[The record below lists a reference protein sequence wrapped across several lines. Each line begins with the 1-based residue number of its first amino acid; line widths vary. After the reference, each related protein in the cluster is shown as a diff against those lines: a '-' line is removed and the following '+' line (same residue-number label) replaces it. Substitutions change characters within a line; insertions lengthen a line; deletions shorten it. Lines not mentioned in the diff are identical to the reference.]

1 MIRIPNVDKSFL
13 GFLTS
18 HKNSIKNKPV
28 TFIAKDNSLI
38 LKVDKDEWKYTPAGF
53 YKIDGEGSFN
63 INSKILF
70 DFLPVARKEF
80 DIVFEKFIDPEAQ
93 ATKVRIING
102 AFKAEFIEPEIM
114 KEAHDDDTDSTTKL
128 EWKRLPDNFSDSWK
142 NNLKCVYNLR
152 KTRYEYKGLFVGNS
166 GNDLHFFCTDTFAFA
181 DFCLN
186 GQAEKVLE
194 KLPNEQQEPAYSISD
209 PERFVNFANDHDN
222 VEYAFGSIGKCSP
235 FIALRSLNRVT
246 TFDLDFSQYLTLAPI
261 LKLVDSP
268 AGTLTLKTTDL
279 RSVIKNTLKVCGSN
293 GRPIIKFTSD
303 GGDYIHVEGKDDEQE
318 TAYITDIKREN
329 SDRDSF
335 AMAFNLNFMKPKIE
349 RIKTETIKLRYVQN
363 GIGALLIEDG
373 ESTNLF
379 NASVK
384 NIWVLAGL
392 RI

>member
-1 MIRIPNVDKSFL
+1 MIRIPNDKSFL
-13 GFLTS
+13 EFLKS

-38 LKVDKDEWKYTPAGF
+38 LKVDKNEWKYTSSAF
-53 YKIDGEGSFN
+53 YKIEGEGTFN

-70 DFLPVARKEF
+70 DFLPVSRKEF
-80 DIVFEKFIDPEAQ
+80 DIVFEKFTDPERQ
-93 ATKVRIING
+93 INKVRIING

-114 KEAHDDDTDSTTKL
+114 KGAHDDDSDSTTKL

-142 NNLKCVYNLR
+142 NNLNCIYNLR

-194 KLPNEQQEPAYSISD
+194 KLPNEQQEPVYSISD

-246 TFDLDFSQYLTLAPI
+246 TFELDFSQYLTLAPR
-261 LKLVDSP
+261 LKFVDLFT
-268 AGTLTLKTTDL
+268 GTLTLKTADL
-279 RSVIKNTLKVCGSN
+279 RSVIKNILKVCGSN
-293 GRPIIKFTSD
+293 GRPIIKFTID

-318 TAYITDIKREN
+318 TAYITEIKREN
-329 SDRDSF
+329 PDRDSF
-335 AMAFNLNFMKPKIE
+335 TMSFNLNFMKPKIE
-349 RIKTETIKLRYVQN
+349 RIKTETIKLRYIQN
-363 GIGALLIEDG
+363 GIAALLIEDG
-373 ESTNLF
+373 ESANLF
-379 NASVK
+379 NTTNK
-384 NIWVLAGL
+384 NIWFLVGL